1 MTPFLI
7 LGFAGLALVALSLV
21 IGDLLDGVLEGALDA
36 LDADWISTAVI
47 GGFVS
52 AFGFGGAAAD
62 AGGLPWPVSVAIGT
76 GSGLVVGWFAW
87 WLTRL
92 LKDGPT
98 DGAVTMADA
107 VGATGVVITAIPAE
121 GYGVIRV
128 RLGGHTMTVNA
139 TAHAA
144 IDAGDEVHV
153 TGVTSPTAVS
163 VNAVWKP

>member
-87 WLTRL
+87 RLTRL